1 MYRWKRK
8 WRKQMEELWK
18 DMGLS
23 ITLHQDIP
31 PAPLFCSFHHNV
43 NSTTTTTTTTT
54 LGGVLFQD
62 LLAGVSMEPS
72 PLVSLVADGA
82 FSVLSGAGFES
93 SKRQLPDPSVDSRER
108 RKKRMI
114 KNRES
119 AARSRARKQAYTNEL
134 EKEVDRLLNENRM
147 LKRQHELL
155 RLEMAAQNLK
165 TPCKRKLYRTLT
177 APF

>member
-1 MYRWKRK
+1 
-8 WRKQMEELWK
+8 MEELWK

-43 NSTTTTTTTTT
+43 NSTA
-54 LGGVLFQD
+54 LGGVLVQD

-72 PLVSLVADGA
+72 PLASLVTDGT
-82 FSVLSGAGFES
+82 FSVLSAAGSES
-93 SKRQLPDPSVDSRER
+93 SRKRLPEPSVDSRER

-119 AARSRARKQAYTNEL
+119 AARSRVRKQVLYP
-134 EKEVDRLLNENRM
+134 DPFLLF
-147 LKRQHELL
+147 
-155 RLEMAAQNLK
+155 
-165 TPCKRKLYRTLT
+165 Y
-177 APF
+177 